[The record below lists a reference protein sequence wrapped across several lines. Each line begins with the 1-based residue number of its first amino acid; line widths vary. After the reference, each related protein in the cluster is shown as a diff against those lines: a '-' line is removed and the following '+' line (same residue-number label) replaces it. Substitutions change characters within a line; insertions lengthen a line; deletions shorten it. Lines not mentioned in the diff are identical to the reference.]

1 MAAALTG
8 IMLRTPPPAAWILP
22 LGVAWSLVILTID
35 AASGN
40 TLRQWIPPDQP
51 IGKDEV
57 ATARGLML
65 AFVMLPPALL
75 YIHRDKTWRR
85 RSPRAPLYVAGIG
98 AAASGVLANGAAFF
112 AGVAAYIIGSFRPQA
127 MLRAIGAI
135 WGLIFAAPFLMAA
148 ALPKVP
154 QLLTVSSLPDSV
166 LHRLIIWRTVLDLW
180 AEGRTLTG
188 AGARATHTLTDRLGA
203 VTLESGA
210 QIPLVSSHPHN
221 LPVQLL
227 YEFGLIGYGLVIAFL
242 VMGARALLAVPWR
255 KEMAIAI
262 AGLLSVVAV
271 YISVEMDFWHL
282 YTWCALSLSVWGL
295 RAIAKDAG

>member
-1 MAAALTG
+1 
-8 IMLRTPPPAAWILP
+8 MLRTPPPAAWILP